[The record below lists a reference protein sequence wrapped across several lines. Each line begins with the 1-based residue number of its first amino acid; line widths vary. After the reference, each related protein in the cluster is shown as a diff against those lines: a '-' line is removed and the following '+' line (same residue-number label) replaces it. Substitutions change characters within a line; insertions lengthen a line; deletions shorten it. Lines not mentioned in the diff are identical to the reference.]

1 MNVRLLPPR
10 ADLAPLAAIHAS
22 SFPEAWDVRAL
33 AELLAT
39 PGAFAFSSSDGFI
52 LARAAAGE
60 AEILTLAV
68 APAARRNGLGRALV
82 AEAARHAQQS
92 GAGAMFLEVAVSNAA
107 ARALYARL
115 GFSEAGRRRGYYT
128 RAGALPEDALI
139 LRSNLPLSP
148 LGKPPG
154 VAKIQS

>member
-1 MNVRLLPPR
+1 MSVGLLPPN

-22 SFPEAWDVRAL
+22 CFPDAWNMRAL

-39 PGAFAFSSSDGFI
+39 PGTFAVSSSDGFI

-68 APAARRNGLGRALV
+68 SPTARRCGLGRALV
-82 AEAARHAQQS
+82 TEAASHAQQS
-92 GAGAMFLEVAVSNAA
+92 GANAMFLEVAVSNAG
-107 ARALYARL
+107 ARALYERL
-115 GFSEAGRRRGYYT
+115 GFKEAGRRKGYYA
-128 RAGALPEDALI
+128 RPGMAPEDALI

-148 LGKPPG
+148 LGKTAPAG
-154 VAKIQS
+154 